1 MKFSDMTTRP
11 PRQRISSAWRVPFV
25 VLATAGTMASGAIQ
39 PVLAIQPALAQ
50 ARESACGGEHFVAS
64 WAASPTDSVT
74 PMDASGEPVPMT
86 VNNQTFRMV
95 ITPHLGGTQVRIRLT
110 NRFGLTPVTFDTV
123 SVGDQVSGATAAN
136 IAPVL
141 FGGKPSTTLAAG
153 ADVLSDPVAFT
164 AASFRPLAVSIHVA
178 DPVGPPTKHWNSNAT
193 SYYSPAGS
201 GDLTGQPD
209 PTAFT
214 ATTNAWLYV
223 NALDVLAPA
232 ETRAIVA
239 FGDSI
244 TDGFVGTTPAAV
256 PADRAVADT
265 HGRYPD
271 LLQRRLDDAR
281 IPLSVVNAGIGSNRL
296 LTSGEPLL
304 LGPSGLSRFER
315 DALDQ
320 AGVSGILVQEGIND
334 LGLPPQ
340 ADAASMIAGY
350 QQLIT
355 TAHRHNKKI
364 WIGTLLP
371 ASDAV
376 VNGVQLA
383 PRSETDRQQINT
395 WIRNQTLADGIVD
408 FDAALRDPADP
419 AVLRDVYA
427 SPDRLHP
434 NPAGYR
440 AMADTVELSMLAD
453 TRSPAC

>member
-1 MKFSDMTTRP
+1 MKFSDVTTHTTG
-11 PRQRISSAWRVPFV
+11 QSISSAWRVPFV
-25 VLATAGTMASGAIQ
+25 VATAGTMVLGA
-39 PVLAIQPALAQ
+39 VQPALTQ
-50 ARESACGGEHFVAS
+50 APEFGCGGEHFVAS
-64 WAASPTDSVT
+64 WAASPTDSIT
-74 PMDASGEPVPMT
+74 PLDASGGAVPMT

-95 ITPHLGGTQVRIRLT
+95 ITPHLGGTQLRVRLT

-123 SVGDQVSGATAAN
+123 SVGDQVSGAAAAN

-141 FGGKPSTTLAAG
+141 FDGKSSATLAAG
-153 ADVLSDPVAFT
+153 ADVLSDPVPFT
-164 AASFRPLAVSIHVA
+164 VASFGPLAVSIHVA

-201 GDLTGQPD
+201 GDLTGQSD
-209 PTAFT
+209 PARFT
-214 ATTNAWLYV
+214 STTNSWFYV

-232 ETRAIVA
+232 QTRAIVA

-244 TDGFVGTTPAAV
+244 TDGFVGTTAVAV

-265 HGRYPD
+265 NGRYPD
-271 LLQRRLDDAR
+271 LLQRRLDAAR

-304 LGPSGLSRFER
+304 LGPSGLSRFAR
-315 DALDQ
+315 DALEQ
-320 AGVSGILVQEGIND
+320 AGVSGVLVQEGIND

-350 QQLIT
+350 QELIT
-355 TAHRHNKKI
+355 TARRHGKKI

-376 VNGVQLA
+376 VNGVTLA

-408 FDAALRDPADP
+408 FDAALRDPANP
-419 AVLRDVYA
+419 AVLQEVYA

-440 AMADTVELSMLAD
+440 AMAETIQLSMLEGS
-453 TRSPAC
+453 RSPAC

>member
-1 MKFSDMTTRP
+1 M
-11 PRQRISSAWRVPFV
+11 
-25 VLATAGTMASGAIQ
+25 SGA
-39 PVLAIQPALAQ
+39 A
-50 ARESACGGEHFVAS
+50 
-64 WAASPTDSVT
+64 
-74 PMDASGEPVPMT
+74 
-86 VNNQTFRMV
+86 
-95 ITPHLGGTQVRIRLT
+95 
-110 NRFGLTPVTFDTV
+110 
-123 SVGDQVSGATAAN
+123 AAN

-141 FGGKPSTTLAAG
+141 FGGQRSTTLAAG
-153 ADVLSDPVAFT
+153 ADLLSDPVPFT
-164 AASFRPLAVSIHVA
+164 VASFSPLAVSIHIA

-193 SYYSPAGS
+193 SYYFSAGS

-209 PTAFT
+209 PTHFT
-214 ATTNAWLYV
+214 STTNAWFYV

-244 TDGFVGTTPAAV
+244 TDGFVGTTAAAV

-265 HGRYPD
+265 NGRYPD

-315 DALDQ
+315 DALEQ

-340 ADAASMIAGY
+340 ADAVSMIAGY

-355 TAHRHNKKI
+355 TARQHGKKI

-371 ASDAV
+371 ASDAG

-383 PRSETDRQQINT
+383 PRSEVDRQQINT
-395 WIRNQTLADGIVD
+395 WIRSQTLADGIVD
-408 FDAALRDPADP
+408 FDAALRDPANP
-419 AVLRDVYA
+419 AVLQGIYA

-440 AMADTVELSMLAD
+440 AMAETIQLSMLAD
-453 TRSPAC
+453 TRPPAC